1 MRRPHERN
9 RARTAHRIS
18 RHRRRMLGGPRPPG
32 RRRPARCGDVRHDG
46 APLRSS
52 TNHRDRPRPARR
64 GLRANALL
72 VACGARGRLRPPIS
86 PRGRGQPGRR
96 VLRHLLYRHW
106 IRRHGTARQHGQAVS
121 PTTLNQMPIKGRT
134 GPALSVRL
142 PDLRCAYWIFGAPV
156 NHFPCDIWF
165 TGAPNFSK
173 RPEVESGYSS
183 VAQRPNHAMA
193 HEFPSSQAC
202 TTDFA
207 EAGGPCRVRCTTDSI
222 AHAA

>member
-1 MRRPHERN
+1 MN
-9 RARTAHRIS
+9 AAARIAHRRS
-18 RHRRRMLGGPRPPG
+18 RHRRRMLGGSRPPG

-46 APLRSS
+46 APLRPSPD
-52 TNHRDRPRPARR
+52 HRGRPRPARR

-86 PRGRGQPGRR
+86 PHGRGQPGRR
-96 VLRHLLYRHW
+96 ALRHLLYPHW
-106 IRRHGTARQHGQAVS
+106 IRRHGAARQHGQAVS
-121 PTTLNQMPIKGRT
+121 PTTLNQMSIKGRT
-134 GPALSVRL
+134 GRRF
-142 PDLRCAYWIFGAPV
+142 RCAYSIFGASV
-156 NHFPCDIWF
+156 SHFPCDIWF

-183 VAQRPNHAMA
+183 VAQRPNHAMP